1 MDKIIQ
7 LQEEI
12 QGILSY
18 TSNKPSIA
26 KLLNTA
32 IADEM
37 LAMYQ
42 YLVGSKYIKDQEA
55 SKEFRKHA
63 LEEYGHAEDL
73 IEMLNSISENVVV
86 CPKDFMSYTHCG
98 FSKPVKNDIAL
109 LQDNIK
115 GEECAVK
122 FYQALQQLVPD
133 TFKEKIQ
140 KIINMEQEHV
150 KDLQKHYERI
160 MTNRNSA

>member
-32 IADEM
+32 ITDEM
-37 LAMYQ
+37 LSMYQ
-42 YLVGSKYIKDQEA
+42 YLVGSKYLKDEEA
-55 SKEFRKHA
+55 SKEFRTHA
-63 LEEYGHAEDL
+63 MEEYEHAETL

-86 CPKDFMSYTHCG
+86 CPKDFMAYTHCG
-98 FSKPVKNDIAL
+98 FTKPVKNDITL

-122 FYQALQQLVPD
+122 FYQALIQLVPD
-133 TFKEKIQ
+133 AFKEKIQ

-150 KDLQKHYERI
+150 KDLQKHYDRI
-160 MTNRNSA
+160 LNSYK